1 MCRIA
6 KEKAGS
12 GIAMHRSRRTVA
24 TIVLAGALA
33 AGCAMPAAALAD
45 DASQGKTQVT
55 VVADL
60 GQTLKFEVPRC
71 V

>member
-1 MCRIA
+1 MDRSCKKRRKDPAMCRIA

-33 AGCAMPAAALAD
+33 AGCALSLIHIYYM
-45 DASQGKTQVT
+45 K
-55 VVADL
+55 
-60 GQTLKFEVPRC
+60 RR
-71 V
+71 